1 MNKIFN
7 HEPPLNCNK
16 CSRLFNYRQSIKF
29 KYPSWHNRPVKSF
42 GSINSKILI
51 VGLAPGKKGA
61 NRTGRPFTGDG
72 AGETLYHALIKN
84 KLAFGTYDPNGKD
97 DLKLESCRITN
108 LVRCVPPFNKPSAKE
123 FSNCKSYLTNEIE
136 RMKKL
141 KIIFTLG
148 RDAYFTILKLY
159 NLSKSKNNF
168 YHKIKI
174 PLPDNRLLIG
184 SYHCSQYNI
193 NTKRL
198 TVKMF
203 DEAINELNLI

>member
-1 MNKIFN
+1 MNKILSY
-7 HEPPLNCNK
+7 EPPLNCDK
-16 CSRLFNYRQSIKF
+16 CSRLFNYRKSIKF

-72 AGETLYHALIKN
+72 AGETLYSALINN
-84 KLAFGTYDPNGKD
+84 KLAFGNYRPDAKD
-97 DLKLESCRITN
+97 DLELNNCRITN
-108 LVRCVPPFNKPSAKE
+108 LVRCVPPLNKPSAKE
-123 FSNCKSYLTNEIE
+123 FRNCKSYLINEIE

-141 KIIFTLG
+141 NIIFTLG

-159 NLSKSKNNF
+159 NLSRGENNF

-174 PLPDNRLLIG
+174 SLPGNKLLIG
-184 SYHCSQYNI
+184 SYHCSRYNI

-203 DEAINELNLI
+203 NDAINELKI